1 MAAKR
6 RQLKAKEIEME
17 EKWMALEEAERRNMQ
32 KEREINEKLASL
44 RRQDEEEVVARMESL
59 KALEVQLNEKNR
71 ELKMKKEERDREIN
85 NKLEAIRVAEEERLK
100 KEKEIEE
107 KAIDFAQKEQYINK
121 RLALIEEASVA
132 RRRKERQVEERV
144 FDFTQKEKEISNRLA
159 AIEEASVARR
169 RKEKEVED
177 KIMLLAQRE
186 RKIDEKLGS
195 IETAS
200 VISRQKRHMEERE
213 REMEMEEKLRLIEL
227 NKKEQLIREKNNA
240 LEEAMELNIQRENE
254 IKERMN
260 ALDAATN
267 ALLQK
272 ANAAQVARDDSNDN
286 TDSTNSLIETK
297 EEEDWYPKTDDLK
310 QNIENQ
316 PSENQPF
323 SFFSISNNIAKA
335 FDFPS
340 TDSIAKAFDTFT
352 CSGSVSADG
361 YMPKNVEVS
370 AGNMS
375 VGSEMSTSDSQN
387 RWNKYPVSNRQE
399 THLPTVQS
407 VSQENSP
414 VSSAGSTA
422 TENSLISDQEN
433 FREQHTSGS
442 KQINDSLSQAL
453 KASMQLYV
461 PADEREN
468 QRPLKPSLKMASA
481 SPHRNNTSKKESKN
495 GNKKGGLK
503 NKLKSVLGRNK
514 PPKQRSKKVTVC
526 HEL

>member
-1 MAAKR
+1 V
-6 RQLKAKEIEME
+6 Q
-17 EKWMALEEAERRNMQ
+17 ER
-32 KEREINEKLASL
+32 A
-44 RRQDEEEVVARMESL
+44 
-59 KALEVQLNEKNR
+59 
-71 ELKMKKEERDREIN
+71 IN
-85 NKLEAIRVAEEERLK
+85 NKLEAIRIAEEERLK

-107 KAIDFAQKEQYINK
+107 KARDFAQKEQYINK

-132 RRRKERQVEERV
+132 QRRKERQVEERV

-177 KIMLLAQRE
+177 KIMLLAQKE

-200 VISRQKRHMEERE
+200 AISRQKRHMEERE

-297 EEEDWYPKTDDLK
+297 EEEDWYPKTNDLK
-310 QNIENQ
+310 QKVENQ

-335 FDFPS
+335 FEFPS

-370 AGNMS
+370 SGNMS

-387 RWNKYPVSNRQE
+387 RWNKYPASNRQE

-422 TENSLISDQEN
+422 TDNS

-442 KQINDSLSQAL
+442 KQISDSLNQAL
-453 KASMQLYV
+453 KASMQMYV

-514 PPKQRSKKVTVC
+514 SPKQRPKKVTVC